1 MYMDK
6 QQMFSEDQAVT
17 ASAASTNVIDL
28 GSADAGRSS
37 LEVFARVSEA
47 FNNLTSLGVKLQT
60 ATDATFTTP
69 VDLPAQE
76 TDLLAALTLNKEIL
90 KAKMPQG
97 CLRYVRLYFTVTGTA
112 PTTGKITAGII
123 LDRQANP

>member
-1 MYMDK
+1 MYLDK

-17 ASAASTNVIDL
+17 ASAASTNVLDL
-28 GSADAGRSS
+28 GSADAGRSG

-60 ATDATFTTP
+60 ATDAAFTTP

-76 TDLLAALTLNKEIL
+76 TDLLAALTLNKEIIKTKL
-90 KAKMPQG
+90 PHG

-112 PTTGKITAGII
+112 PTTGKITAGLI

>member
-6 QQMFSEDQAVT
+6 QQMFSENQAVT

-37 LEVFARVSEA
+37 MEVFARVSEA

-60 ATDATFTTP
+60 ATDADFTTP

-76 TDLLAALTLNKEIL
+76 TDLLAALTLNKEIF
-90 KAKMPQG
+90 KAKLPQG